1 MKLFASDYD
10 GTLNIHHAVS
20 KQDKEAICRW
30 REMGNLF
37 ALVSGR
43 SMESLKEEMLAQNIE
58 ADFYIGNN
66 GGAIYDSSFQAI
78 KTYYFSYK
86 KAMDIIDYLKKEA
99 VISYVVNDGYHRA
112 KQVLDPTREDKKYGH
127 TDIDYPLIKL
137 LANRQ
142 IAQIVAVPAQEET
155 TIKIAN
161 YINTVFAD
169 AASAYRNIH
178 CVDIA
183 PQGISKA
190 SGIAYLLHHLH
201 MPKAD
206 VYTVGDSYNDIPM
219 LSTFYGFALAHADP
233 KVKETANSS
242 VTSVAQAIH
251 MAITS

>member
-10 GTLNIHHAVS
+10 GTLNIHHTVS
-20 KQDKEAICRW
+20 DQDKEAICQW
-30 REMGNLF
+30 RAMGHLF

-43 SMESLKEEMLAQNIE
+43 SIESLKEEMLAQNIK

-78 KTYYFSYK
+78 KTYYFPYK

-112 KQVLDPTREDKKYGH
+112 KQILDPTLEDKKYGH
-127 TDIDYPLIKL
+127 TDIAYPLVELMENKK
-137 LANRQ
+137 
-142 IAQIVAVPAQEET
+142 IAQIVAVPAKEET
-155 TIKIAN
+155 AIKIAN
-161 YINTVFAD
+161 YINTAFAD
-169 AASAYRNIH
+169 VANAYRNIH

-201 MPKAD
+201 IKPI
-206 VYTVGDSYNDIPM
+206 VYAIGDSYNDIPM

-233 KVKETANSS
+233 QVKDTANSC

-251 MAITS
+251 MAMTL